1 MGYYNTTPQS
11 NQKNPWKRYMASSF
25 GGVLAGA
32 LLVGTLVTGTDLGET
47 ESATAG
53 VQSSELQSDSAIVTT
68 DVTETVDATGDAV
81 VGVSNLQAGNNPFA
95 QTSTQEAG
103 AGSGVI
109 YKKQG
114 DTAFVVTNHHV
125 VEGAKE
131 VVVTLANGEELEAEV
146 LGSDVW
152 TDLAVLKVPGAQI
165 ETVAEFGDSSVLKS
179 GEPVIAIG
187 NPLGLQFS
195 GSVTTGVISG
205 TERAI
210 PIDINKDGQEDWQS
224 EVLQTDA
231 AINPG
236 NSGGALLNA
245 QGQVIGIN
253 SMKIAQ
259 DAVEGIGL
267 AIPINSAIPIISEL
281 EGEGEVSR
289 PSLGVA
295 LLELEQVPAEIRNA
309 ELNLPGEVEDGIVV
323 QSVQEGSGA
332 DKAGIQAKD
341 IIVELNG
348 QAISSVLELR
358 QYLYTEVKDQGTVT
372 IKAYRNGELKTF
384 EVQLSEQ
391 ISGHA
396 KKRRTG
402 FPVCRFCVSRTIQL
416 IPEQAE
422 PVETDGKSD
431 DH

>member
-1 MGYYNTTPQS
+1 MGYYNTTRQN

-32 LLVGTLVTGTDLGET
+32 LLVGTMITGTDLGET

-53 VQSSELQSDSAIVTT
+53 VQTSELQSDSAIVTT
-68 DVTETVDATGDAV
+68 DVTETVDATADAV

-114 DTAFVVTNHHV
+114 DEAFVVTNHHV
-125 VEGAKE
+125 VEGAE
-131 VVVTLANGEELEAEV
+131 QVVVTLANGEELEAEV

-152 TDLAVLKVPGAQI
+152 TDLAVLKVPGEQI
-165 ETVAEFGDSSVLKS
+165 DTIAEFGDSSVLKS

-205 TERAI
+205 TERAV

-295 LLELEQVPAEIRNA
+295 LLELEQIPAEIRNA

-332 DKAGIQAKD
+332 AEAGIEAKD
-341 IIVELNG
+341 TIVELNG
-348 QAISSVLELR
+348 QAVSSVLELR
-358 QYLYTEVKDQGTVT
+358 QYLYTEVKEQGTVT

-391 ISGHA
+391 I
-396 KKRRTG
+396 
-402 FPVCRFCVSRTIQL
+402 
-416 IPEQAE
+416 
-422 PVETDGKSD
+422 
-431 DH
+431 

>member
-1 MGYYNTTPQS
+1 MGYYNTTRKNDQ
-11 NQKNPWKRYMASSF
+11 NPWKRYMASSF

-32 LLVGTLVTGTDLGET
+32 LLVGTMVTGTDLGET
-47 ESATAG
+47 DSATAG
-53 VQSSELQSDSAIVTT
+53 IQSSELQSDSAIVTT
-68 DVTETVDATGDAV
+68 DVTETVDETADAV

-114 DTAFVVTNHHV
+114 DDAFVVTNHHV
-125 VEGAKE
+125 VEGAEK
-131 VVVTLANGEELEAEV
+131 VVVTLADGEELDAEV
-146 LGSDVW
+146 LGSDVL
-152 TDLAVLKVPGAQI
+152 TDLAVLKVPAAQI
-165 ETVAEFGDSSVLKS
+165 DTIAEFGDSSVLKS

-295 LLELEQVPAEIRNA
+295 LLELKQIPAEIRNA
-309 ELNLPGEVEDGIVV
+309 ELNLPSEVEDGIVV

-332 DKAGIQAKD
+332 AEAGIEAKD
-341 IIVELNG
+341 TIVELNG
-348 QAISSVLELR
+348 EAVSSVLELR
-358 QYLYTEVKDQGTVT
+358 QYLYKEVKEEGAVTV
-372 IKAYRNGELKTF
+372 KAYRNGELKTF

-391 ISGHA
+391 I
-396 KKRRTG
+396 
-402 FPVCRFCVSRTIQL
+402 
-416 IPEQAE
+416 
-422 PVETDGKSD
+422 
-431 DH
+431 

>member
-1 MGYYNTTPQS
+1 MGYYNTTRQD

-53 VQSSELQSDSAIVTT
+53 VQTSELQSDSAIVTT
-68 DVTETVDATGDAV
+68 DVTETVDATADAV

-114 DTAFVVTNHHV
+114 DDAFVVTNHHV
-125 VEGAKE
+125 VEGAEK

-152 TDLAVLKVPGAQI
+152 TDLAVLKVAGAQI
-165 ETVAEFGDSSVLKS
+165 DTVAEFGDSSVLKS

-205 TERAI
+205 TERAV

-295 LLELEQVPAEIRNA
+295 LLELEQIPAEIRNA
-309 ELNLPGEVEDGIVV
+309 ELNLPSEVEDGIVV

-332 DKAGIQAKD
+332 AEAGIEAKD
-341 IIVELNG
+341 TIVELNG
-348 QAISSVLELR
+348 QAVSSVLELR
-358 QYLYTEVKDQGTVT
+358 QYLYTEVEEQGTVT

-384 EVQLSEQ
+384 DVQLSEQ
-391 ISGHA
+391 I
-396 KKRRTG
+396 
-402 FPVCRFCVSRTIQL
+402 
-416 IPEQAE
+416 
-422 PVETDGKSD
+422 
-431 DH
+431 